1 MSNEMISY
9 QLEGTREVIEAL
21 DALNYKELVKIIRN
35 VERKSLSRNTIPQ
48 IKPVVGSYHQNVNPR
63 VGIEFA
69 GGTMFKAGVIIDKR
83 ESGDR
88 VPDAVLVRWFDKGT
102 VVRQTKKGY
111 NRGQITGQHRVQNAI
126 LSSVTG
132 VINFFNEDF
141 GIEVDKILS
150 RKLAKISKAQ

>member
-1 MSNEMISY
+1 MISY
-9 QLEGTREVIEAL
+9 QLEGTREIIEAL

-111 NRGQITGQHRVQNAI
+111 NRDKLLVNIEYRMQFYPVLQV
-126 LSSVTG
+126 LSISSM
-132 VINFFNEDF
+132 
-141 GIEVDKILS
+141 KILELRLIRS
-150 RKLAKISKAQ
+150 